1 MNILVSIIKSLSLI
15 NLTEI
20 RNLYLEEIEKLLGYG
35 TNTFKYNQEIN
46 MSLEFEDKI
55 MNIIFR
61 IFNEIPE
68 VLDKEGY
75 TLLISCLHKI
85 YLKIL
90 KSDYNLL
97 IILMKNM
104 K

>member
-1 MNILVSIIKSLSLI
+1 MNI
-15 NLTEI
+15 NLE
-20 RNLYLEEIEKLLGYG
+20 G
-35 TNTFKYNQEIN
+35 
-46 MSLEFEDKI
+46 KI
-55 MNIIFR
+55 MQIVFR
-61 IFNEIPE
+61 MFNEIPE

-90 KSDYNLL
+90 KSNYTY
-97 IILMKNM
+97 KS